1 MNLSGMLIFAS
12 AGAVFAIAGAAGALP
27 AVFFAA
33 SAAVICGLVF
43 VFFEGDDN

>member
-1 MNLSGMLIFAS
+1 VNLSGMLIFAS
-12 AGAVFAIAGAAGALP
+12 AGAVFAIAGAAGSIP

-43 VFFEGDDN
+43 IFFEGKN